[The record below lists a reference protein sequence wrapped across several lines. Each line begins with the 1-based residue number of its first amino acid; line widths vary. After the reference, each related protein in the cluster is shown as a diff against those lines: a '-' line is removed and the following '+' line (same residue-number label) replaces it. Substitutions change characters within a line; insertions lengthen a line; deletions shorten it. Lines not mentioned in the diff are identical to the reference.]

1 VTPERWSQLREI
13 FGKALELPE
22 SERSGLLQS
31 ACRGDSGLRLELERL
46 LAESSATSWQSPA
59 ALFSAVARLAPG
71 ETLAHFQ
78 IEAILGE
85 GGMGIVYRAYDTRL
99 HRLVALKVLRPEHVV
114 DPEWRRRLIREARAA
129 SGLNHPNIVT
139 IYEIGPEDSV
149 DFISMEYVEG
159 RPLAQSIPPHGLPLA
174 RALDYA
180 TAMAEALTKAHAAGV
195 IHRDLKPANI
205 MVTAEGHI
213 KVLDFGL
220 ARQQHPR
227 EMETATIPGN
237 GEVAGTPR
245 YMSPE
250 QIRGL
255 KADARTDIFSL
266 GLILYEMIT
275 GRRPFDGDTA
285 SEAMLGI
292 LEKDPVPL
300 AHSVPAAPGE
310 LQRIVHKALKKNPEE
325 RYQVC
330 KDLELDLKHL
340 RQQIGPDGLGARR
353 SAIRTRGRV
362 KIAGVSA
369 ALLAIATG
377 AYFYFHRAPAIA
389 DRNSVLVA
397 DFVNTTSEPVF
408 DGTLRTALAIQLE
421 QSPYLRIFPDA
432 EAHDTLRFM
441 GQQPDE
447 SITKNLGR
455 EICQRKG
462 IEVLLAGAIAGLG
475 SHYVITLEAITAATG
490 DVIAQQQV
498 EAESKER
505 VLHVLGEAAT
515 ALRRT
520 LGESAGSLRKY
531 DRPLEI
537 GTTSS
542 LEALKAWSIS
552 RDLNAKGKPREAIPY
567 ARRAIDLD
575 PNFAMAY
582 RGLAIYHLVA
592 GDQAEP
598 LQFIQ
603 KAFELRERA
612 SEMEKLLIAGDYYK
626 MIPEDLDKA
635 RETLELLNRIYPH
648 DAVSHNELG
657 GVYSRLGD
665 YENAAEQMR
674 ESLRLMPSAPV
685 YDELQRALFR
695 MNRFVEAKQAIDQAM
710 AQHIELPFYHSRLF
724 AIAFVTGDAAG
735 MQQQVAWAEA
745 QQPKFPL
752 YLNWQRDAAAF
763 HGQMKLSRTFGN
775 SLVREAM
782 YGECPNAKD
791 LSARPSSIRGSSD
804 DAIWTASL
812 ALALC
817 GDADGAQ
824 SAADVYAQ
832 ARPPT
837 ASIESGCKIPTL
849 RAAIALARNQ
859 PAQTIELLEPARR
872 FGGEGQG
879 WPEYLRGL
887 AYLKLKSSP
896 QATAEFQ
903 YILDHRGF
911 QPYSQ
916 PYAYLGLA
924 RAAFLDGDNAK
935 SRRAYQ
941 NLFAIWKDPDPD
953 LPLVI
958 EARSE
963 YEKLPR

>member
-1 VTPERWSQLREI
+1 MTPERWSQLREI
-13 FGKALELPE
+13 FGEALELPE
-22 SERSGLLQS
+22 PDRSELLQS
-31 ACRGDSGLRLELERL
+31 ACRGDLGLRSELERL
-46 LAESSATSWQSPA
+46 LAESSATSWQSPV
-59 ALFSAVARLAPG
+59 ALFPAVAGLAPG
-71 ETLAHFQ
+71 DTLAHFQ
-78 IEAILGE
+78 IEAMVGE
-85 GGMGIVYRAYDTRL
+85 GGMGIVYRTYDTRL
-99 HRLVALKVLRPEHVV
+99 HRPVALKVLHPEHVV

-139 IYEIGPEDSV
+139 IYEIGSEGGV

-159 RPLAQSIPPHGLPLA
+159 RPLAQCIPPRGLPLA
-174 RALDYA
+174 CALDYA
-180 TAMAEALTKAHAAGV
+180 IAMAEALTKAHAAGV
-195 IHRDLKPANI
+195 IHRDLKPANV
-205 MVTAEGHI
+205 MVTADGHI

-220 ARQQHPR
+220 ARQQRPH
-227 EMETATIPGN
+227 EAETATITGN
-237 GEVAGTPR
+237 GEMAGTPH

-255 KADARTDIFSL
+255 KVDARTDIFSL
-266 GLILYEMIT
+266 GLVLYEMIT

-292 LEKDPVPL
+292 LENDPLPL
-300 AHSVPAAPGE
+300 AHSVPGVPGE
-310 LQRIVHKALKKNPEE
+310 LQRIVYKALKKNREE

-330 KDLELDLKHL
+330 KDLELDLKYL
-340 RQQIGPDGLGARR
+340 RQQIGPDGRGARG

-362 KIAGVSA
+362 QIAGVSA

-441 GQQPDE
+441 GRQPDE
-447 SITKNLGR
+447 RITKNLGR

-462 IEVLLAGAIAGLG
+462 VEVLLAGAIAGLG
-475 SHYVITLEAITAATG
+475 AHFVITLEAITPATG

-505 VLHVLGEAAT
+505 VLHSLGEAAT

-520 LGESAGSLRKY
+520 LGESIGSLQKY

-542 LEALKAWSIS
+542 LEALKAWSVS
-552 RDLNAKGKPREAIPY
+552 RDLNAEGKPQEAIPF
-567 ARRAIDLD
+567 AQRAIDLD

-582 RGLAIYHLVA
+582 RNLAIYNMLI
-592 GDQAEP
+592 GKRAE
-598 LQFIQ
+598 LRQSIQ

-612 SEMEKLLIAGDYYK
+612 SEMERLLIAGDYYN
-626 MIPEDLDKA
+626 MVPGDRDKA
-635 RETLELLNRIYPH
+635 LETSELFNRVYPH
-648 DAVSHNELG
+648 DAFARNQLAGTYNS
-657 GVYSRLGD
+657 LGD
-665 YENAAEQMR
+665 YEKGAEQAR
-674 ESLRLMPSAPV
+674 ESLRLLRSAPT
-685 YDELQRALFR
+685 YDVLATALFK
-695 MNRFVEAKQAIDQAM
+695 MNRFAEAKQTMEQAA
-710 AQHIELPFYHSRLF
+710 AQHREPRSYHSRLF
-724 AIAFVTGDAAG
+724 DIAFATDDAAG
-735 MQQQVAWAEA
+735 MRQQVAWAEA
-745 QQPKFPL
+745 QQPKFPQ

-763 HGQMKLSRTFGN
+763 HGQMKLSRTFGP
-775 SLVREAM
+775 SPVREAM

-791 LSARPSSIRGSSD
+791 LAARLLSARGSSD
-804 DAIWTASL
+804 GDIWNASL

-817 GDADGAQ
+817 GDAGAQ
-824 SAADVYAQ
+824 SAADAYAR

-837 ASIESGCKIPTL
+837 ATIENGVLIPTL
-849 RAAIALARNQ
+849 HAAIALARNR
-859 PAQTIELLEPARR
+859 PAQTIELLEPSRR
-872 FGGEGQG
+872 FGGEGQCL
-879 WPEYLRGL
+879 PEYLRGL
-887 AYLKLKSSP
+887 AYIALKSVP
-896 QATAEFQ
+896 QAMAEFQ
-903 YILDHRGF
+903 YILDHRGL
-911 QPYSQ
+911 QPYAQ

-924 RAAFLDGDNAK
+924 RAASLGGDNAK

-941 NLFAIWKDPDPD
+941 SLLTIWKYADPD
-953 LPLVI
+953 LPAVI
-958 EARSE
+958 DARSE
-963 YEKLPR
+963 YERLPR